1 MVIFIKLFDIPGL
14 LALTT
19 VNSTTYSLI
28 SLVVGGAALLI
39 AIGYLITLNP
49 QSYGYSQYQSQYRS
63 FSEGKLQEIILQASA
78 ENFCQKYFAANMYK
92 FENILI

>member
-63 FSEGKLQEIILQASA
+63 FSEGKIQYIILQAIA
-78 ENFCQKYFAANMYK
+78 VIFAK
-92 FENILI
+92 NILFLM

>member
-1 MVIFIKLFDIPGL
+1 MIFKSIIHLM
-14 LALTT
+14 AQEH

-63 FSEGKLQEIILQASA
+63 FSEGKIQ
-78 ENFCQKYFAANMYK
+78 
-92 FENILI
+92 